1 MPATKLPT
9 KLNGPRRLRRSRLM
23 LLLSMCLWCQSDA
36 CGRTNSWTSW
46 KRYNLQ
52 LKPHSQPDGH
62 CIKTFNRGFPLSLI
76 QFALHLCLAMTTM
89 RRAQAA
95 VPAAANIKD
104 ICSSTS
110 PLLTFY
116 LIVALY
122 VNQITTSHATRF
134 SCSACDIIANA
145 KQLRIRRKRY
155 VSLRFHVIVPQKHR
169 QCEQLL
175 RIMISISLVL
185 SASENNVSI
194 SWEFFKFASQLD
206 APLSA
211 CVRVQY
217 FKRKWCT
224 YQLLR

>member
-1 MPATKLPT
+1 
-9 KLNGPRRLRRSRLM
+9 
-23 LLLSMCLWCQSDA
+23 
-36 CGRTNSWTSW
+36 
-46 KRYNLQ
+46 
-52 LKPHSQPDGH
+52 
-62 CIKTFNRGFPLSLI
+62 
-76 QFALHLCLAMTTM
+76 M
-89 RRAQAA
+89 RQAQAA

-116 LIVALY
+116 LLVALY

-145 KQLRIRRKRY
+145 KQLRTRRKRY

-169 QCEQLL
+169 QYEQLL

-194 SWEFFKFASQLD
+194 SWEFFKFAAQLD
-206 APLSA
+206 ALLIVSVSGYNTLKESDARINCSDKLYLYGYAIHFYIYMCYRVVQLSHN
-211 CVRVQY
+211 CIDL
-217 FKRKWCT
+217 KWRLADNIRTIISIVSTSIEVCCSSIADIVS
-224 YQLLR
+224 LLIVYDKLNVFVW

>member
-1 MPATKLPT
+1 M
-9 KLNGPRRLRRSRLM
+9 
-23 LLLSMCLWCQSDA
+23 
-36 CGRTNSWTSW
+36 
-46 KRYNLQ
+46 Q
-52 LKPHSQPDGH
+52 LKPHSQPDRH

-95 VPAAANIKD
+95 VAAAANIKD
-104 ICSSTS
+104 ICSICTS

-134 SCSACDIIANA
+134 SCFACDIIANA
-145 KQLRIRRKRY
+145 KQLRTRRKLY

-169 QCEQLL
+169 QYEQLL

-211 CVRVQY
+211 
-217 FKRKWCT
+217 
-224 YQLLR
+224 